1 MSEWTS
7 RDLTIRQRE
16 RLERLHRRFGREP
29 LPPDLPGIL
38 KEQLG
43 IDLSSRLGALELS
56 HPFVVAPGEWTGR
69 LERVEAAV
77 EAGWAA
83 VVLRTAAAWGPDGGA
98 SLAHLRSRQEA
109 GVRNLYHPTD
119 VRRERPGL
127 VWDRRLDSRGAE
139 EYLEFVRAASSS
151 AGGRT
156 AIVASLASAPDRA
169 GEELAHAGRQLLAA
183 GADAMEAL
191 WNPGDEGQKC
201 HTLGGDHRWALRVIC
216 ADVRDLRETERATAQ
231 EALQAVPALT
241 LDFGTPSRGG
251 PRSFRPGDLAGFLQE
266 WNLEGRAVAAAGG
279 VYSGRD
285 ALAYILA
292 GASAVQVYS
301 YIAGRVRPVLK
312 QSRNKFEQVLY
323 RLLLDPRDGL
333 AAGMAALKNRFGI
346 SRLADAAGLEHKTAR
361 GA

>member
-1 MSEWTS
+1 MPEWTP

-43 IDLSSRLGALELS
+43 IDLTSRLGALELG
-56 HPFVVAPGEWTGR
+56 HPFMVAPGEWTGE
-69 LERVEAAV
+69 LERVVAAA

-98 SLAHLRSRQEA
+98 SLSHLRARPGPGA
-109 GVRNLYHPTD
+109 RNLYHPSD
-119 VRRERPGL
+119 VRRERPAL
-127 VWDRRLDSRGAE
+127 VWDRRLDSRGPE

-151 AGGRT
+151 AGGQT

-169 GEELAHAGRQLLAA
+169 EEELAHAGRQLLAA
-183 GADAMEAL
+183 GADALEAL
-191 WNPGDEGQKC
+191 WSPGDEGW
-201 HTLGGDHRWALRVIC
+201 TGRLPGEDRRWSLRVIC
-216 ADVRDLRETERATAQ
+216 ADVQTLQETERGRAQ
-231 EALQAVPALT
+231 EAFQAAPALT
-241 LDFGTPSRGG
+241 LDFGTPAAGG

-292 GASAVQVYS
+292 GASVVQVYS
-301 YIAGRVRPVLK
+301 YIGGRVRPVLK

-323 RLLLDPRDGL
+323 HLLLDPRDGL

-346 SRLADAAGLEHKTAR
+346 SRLADAVGLEHKTAR

>member
-29 LPPDLPGIL
+29 LPPDLPTIL
-38 KEQLG
+38 KEQLA
-43 IDLSSRLGALELS
+43 IDFSSRLGTLELG
-56 HPFVVAPGEWTGR
+56 HPFMVAPGEWTGTP
-69 LERVEAAV
+69 ERVAAAA

-83 VVLRTAAAWGPDGGA
+83 VVLRTAAAWGPDGDA
-98 SLAHLRSRQEA
+98 SLAHLRARPGP
-109 GVRNLYHPTD
+109 GVRNLYHPSD
-119 VRRERPGL
+119 VRRERPAL
-127 VWDRRLDSRGAE
+127 IWDRRLDSRGPE
-139 EYLEFVRAASSS
+139 EYLEFVRAASNIV
-151 AGGRT
+151 GERT
-156 AIVASLASAPDRA
+156 AILASLASAADRA
-169 GEELAHAGRQLLAA
+169 DEELAHAGRQLLAA
-183 GADAMEAL
+183 GADALEAL
-191 WNPGDEGQKC
+191 WSPGGEAATGHLPK
-201 HTLGGDHRWALRVIC
+201 GDSPEALRVIC
-216 ADVRDLRETERATAQ
+216 ADVQDLQATERARTQ
-231 EALQAVPALT
+231 QAFHAAPALT
-241 LDFGTPSRGG
+241 LDFGTPIVGG
-251 PRSFRPGDLAGFLQE
+251 PRTFRPGDLAGFLRE

-346 SRLADAAGLEHKTAR
+346 SRLADAVGLEHKTAR
-361 GA
+361 DA